1 MTVPTSV
8 EILLAQQIFWI
19 QRRAYEARND
29 PNALLSLAELLRA
42 NIIYITGDINKIE
55 EKVKLPYLDDTML
68 PKEKAKIVY
77 RYVMSL
83 LNLTMDLAR
92 EWIDQKRRMM
102 I

>member
-19 QRRAYEARND
+19 QRRAYEVRND
-29 PNALLSLAELLRA
+29 PDALLSLAELLRA
-42 NIIYITGDINKIE
+42 NMIYITGDFNKIE
-55 EKVKLPYLDDTML
+55 EKVKLPYLDDAMM

-77 RYVMSL
+77 SYVMSL
-83 LNLTMDLAR
+83 LNLAMYLAR

-102 I
+102 V

>member
-29 PNALLSLAELLRA
+29 PDALLSLAELLRA
-42 NIIYITGDINKIE
+42 NMIYITGDFHEVE

-77 RYVMSL
+77 SYVMGL
-83 LNLTMDLAR
+83 LYLTMDLAR
-92 EWIDQKRRMM
+92 KWIDQKRRMM
-102 I
+102 V